1 MLSNLNFMKI
11 LKYLLLL
18 VLILIVIGAIYLAT
32 LDGKYE
38 VSRSRIINA
47 EPELVFN
54 ELNDYKNWEAWGP
67 WYEQDS
73 TIQETY
79 ASNTVGE
86 GASYSWTGKDGKGMM
101 KTVSVDKPNRI
112 DQEVVFETPFGDM
125 LSEND
130 WILEKVDGGTKL
142 SWTMKGELGFFS
154 RFMAGGMEEMMGP
167 MEERG
172 LELLDQT
179 IQKKIKEF
187 SITYNGIVDY
197 SGGFFLFTTT
207 SSSIDEIGA
216 KYPLMMLKVNT
227 FINSNNVRTT
237 GSPFTIYH
245 KYDEQGGTA
254 MYSVCYPISEKMITP
269 IGSDI
274 VSGFMNRG
282 MYFKTTLKGGYENS
296 EKAWTEAYDEAAKL
310 PDYDID
316 EKGEPFEIYV
326 NAPMNTPNP
335 ADLITEI
342 YIPVKENAI
351 SLTE

>member
-1 MLSNLNFMKI
+1 MDNFIHSK
-11 LKYLLLL
+11 
-18 VLILIVIGAIYLAT
+18 
-32 LDGKYE
+32 
-38 VSRSRIINA
+38 
-47 EPELVFN
+47 
-54 ELNDYKNWEAWGP
+54 
-67 WYEQDS
+67 
-73 TIQETY
+73 TY

-216 KYPLMMLKVNT
+216 KYPIMLLKVNS
-227 FINSNNVRTT
+227 FLNSNNIKINL
-237 GSPFTIYH
+237 F
-245 KYDEQGGTA
+245 
-254 MYSVCYPISEKMITP
+254 
-269 IGSDI
+269 
-274 VSGFMNRG
+274 
-282 MYFKTTLKGGYENS
+282 
-296 EKAWTEAYDEAAKL
+296 
-310 PDYDID
+310 
-316 EKGEPFEIYV
+316 
-326 NAPMNTPNP
+326 
-335 ADLITEI
+335 
-342 YIPVKENAI
+342 
-351 SLTE
+351 